1 MRIAV
6 AVSGGVDSLCA
17 LLLLR
22 RAGHDVL
29 ALHALLAEPF
39 AGAPAPV
46 PGLAVACGSL
56 GVRLHVVD
64 LRARFH
70 QEVITP
76 FAAAYAAGETPN
88 PCALCNRQI
97 KFGAL
102 LDAAL
107 ELGADALAT
116 GHYARLVPQSRR
128 GAPGPLLAVAAHAP
142 KDQSYFLSLVPRERL
157 TRVIFPLAEM
167 DKASCAALLAEA
179 GLVVP
184 VPGESHDIC
193 FAPGGVDA
201 YRDFLERQWQRLG
214 LAPQGSGPIV
224 LCGGED
230 DRGKIPAE
238 TRSSPETSEGA
249 QPATGGALR
258 RIGTH
263 AGLWRY
269 TEGQRRGLGIAHA
282 EALHVLS
289 KDITANAL
297 VVGPRAL
304 LGMRGC
310 VAGRVNVLAGPDSWP
325 KRPLAR
331 CRYGGGLVPAEVR
344 LEAAQGGEK
353 LHVRFGESCFPTAPG
368 QVVALYD
375 EDGAV
380 LAGAIVEQVLR

>member
-29 ALHALLAEPF
+29 ALHALLAEPCE
-39 AGAPAPV
+39 GAPAPLE
-46 PGLAVACGSL
+46 GLAAACERL
-56 GVRLHVVD
+56 RVPLHVAD
-64 LRARFH
+64 LRARFNR
-70 QEVITP
+70 EVITP
-76 FAAAYAAGETPN
+76 FAAAYASGLTPN

-102 LDAAL
+102 SDAAL
-107 ELGADALAT
+107 ALGAEALAT
-116 GHYARLVPQSRR
+116 GHYARLVPQSQG
-128 GAPGPLLAVAAHAP
+128 GAPGPLIAMAAHAP
-142 KDQSYFLSLVPRERL
+142 KDQSYFLSLVPRDRL
-157 TRVIFPLAEM
+157 SRVLFPLAEL
-167 DKASCAALLAEA
+167 DKASCAALLADA
-179 GLVVP
+179 GLEVP

-193 FAPGGVDA
+193 FAPGGVGA
-201 YRDFLERQWQRLG
+201 YRDFLARQWETLG
-214 LAPQGSGPIV
+214 MDAPPAGPIL
-224 LCGGED
+224 LCEAASAPKD
-230 DRGKIPAE
+230 
-238 TRSSPETSEGA
+238 TSREGPRA
-249 QPATGGALR
+249 PGGALT

-282 EALHVLS
+282 EALHVLA
-289 KDITANAL
+289 KDTAANAL

-310 VAGRVNVLAGPDSWP
+310 VAGGVNMLAVPGTWPERPRV
-325 KRPLAR
+325 R
-331 CRYGGGLVPAEVR
+331 CRYGGGLAPADVR
-344 LEAAQGGEK
+344 LEAAENGEK
-353 LHVRFGESCFPTAPG
+353 LHIRFSESCFPTAPG

-375 EDGAV
+375 EAGTV